1 MTSGAVDALLFDVGG
16 VIVRIDFNRVFA
28 RWAALAG
35 CDQAL
40 LRQRFSQDLPYQRHE
55 RGEIGVEDY
64 FASLRNS
71 LGLELDDAR
80 MLDGWNSIV
89 IEEMPGISALLA
101 RLAPRLPIYAF
112 DNTNHAHAAQLR
124 KQFDGVLRRFRIV
137 FTSCTIGHRKPEPA
151 AFDHVVRTLGV
162 PAARILF
169 FDDTRENVEGARAC
183 GLRAVHVT
191 SDADVANAVVKLGL

>member
-16 VIVRIDFNRVFA
+16 VIIRIDFNRVFA
-28 RWAALAG
+28 RWAALSG

-55 RGEIGVEDY
+55 RGEIGVAEY
-64 FASLRNS
+64 FASLRKS

-80 MLDGWNSIV
+80 MLEGWNTIF
-89 IEEMPGISALLA
+89 IEEMPGIAALLA

-112 DNTNHAHAAQLR
+112 ANTNRAHAAHLM
-124 KQFDGVLRRFRIV
+124 KQFAGVLGCFRTV

-151 AFDHVVRTLGV
+151 AFDHVTRTIGV

-169 FDDTRENVEGARAC
+169 FDDTLENVEGARAC
-183 GLRAVHVT
+183 ALQAVHVT
-191 SDADVANAVVKLGL
+191 SDADVANAVVRLGL

>member
-1 MTSGAVDALLFDVGG
+1 MTSDAVDALLFDVGG

-28 RWAALAG
+28 RWAALSG

-55 RGEIGVEDY
+55 RGEIGVADY
-64 FASLRNS
+64 FASLRAS

-80 MLDGWNSIV
+80 MLEGWNTIF
-89 IEEMPGISALLA
+89 IEEMPGIAALLA
-101 RLAPRLPIYAF
+101 RLAPRLAVYAF
-112 DNTNHAHAAQLR
+112 ANTNHAHATQLM
-124 KQFDGVLRRFRIV
+124 KQFDGVLGRFRTV

-151 AFDHVVRTLGV
+151 AFDHVVKTIGV
-162 PAARILF
+162 PGPRILF

-183 GLRAVHVT
+183 GLQAVHIT
-191 SDADVANAVVKLGL
+191 SDADVASAVVKMGL